1 MTFLIIKIFVYLV
14 LAGAIGFGAGWLFRN
29 LHGQRAE
36 ERSQRAMHEAKS
48 KVPQLE
54 SLLRGRDDQIKKLK
68 SEIKERR
75 EELQSKDQVLGEKER
90 QILEHKRELNRFVQA
105 DEAGTSLSMDT
116 DAQDDAS
123 DLIAELS
130 REITTLKAQLERTAN
145 GTIGANPCPSIG
157 AEVLETEVLA
167 LREQSGRL
175 DTELQEACT
184 DLARQRANVT
194 ELERERE
201 LQNKSLKVLHQQLQL
216 ERSDKLG
223 SDKSSPASTDIA
235 ANI

>member
-1 MTFLIIKIFVYLV
+1 MTFLIIKIFAYLV
-14 LAGAIGFGAGWLFRN
+14 LAGVIGFGAGWLFRN
-29 LHGQRAE
+29 LQGQRTE

-75 EELQSKDQVLGEKER
+75 EELQGKDQALGEKDRE
-90 QILEHKRELNRFVQA
+90 ILEQKRELNRFIQA
-105 DEAGTSLSMDT
+105 DDAATSLSLDG
-116 DAQDDAS
+116 DAEDDAS

-130 REITTLKAQLERTAN
+130 REITVLKAELEQTGSAQ
-145 GTIGANPCPSIG
+145 TSDTQPSIG
-157 AEVLETEVLA
+157 AEALETEVMA
-167 LREQSGRL
+167 LREKTSRL
-175 DTELQEACT
+175 DLELREASA
-184 DLARQRANVT
+184 DLVRQRANVT

-216 ERSDKLG
+216 ERSDKPSANHSG
-223 SDKSSPASTDIA
+223 SAGTDQA
-235 ANI
+235 ANV